1 MANDAPSGTGNV
13 ALFFSGQINFG
24 LIWRA
29 THREI
34 ELALPLPEDALPT
47 NLGIDPQWQYQYRL
61 DAQPTNALDKPAI
74 RPTSPKL
81 IPASYAEPPP

>member
-1 MANDAPSGTGNV
+1 MANVAPRRTGND
-13 ALFFSGQINFG
+13 ALLFSGWHNAG

-29 THREI
+29 THRDI
-34 ELALPLPEDALPT
+34 ELTLPLPEDALPT
-47 NLGIDPQWQYQYRL
+47 NPGIDPQYQYRL

>member
-1 MANDAPSGTGNV
+1 MANGAPSRTGNG
-13 ALFFSGQINFG
+13 ALFFRLGQF
-24 LIWRA
+24 LIGRA
-29 THREI
+29 TYREI
-34 ELALPLPEDALPT
+34 ELTLPLPEDALPT
-47 NLGIDPQWQYQYRL
+47 NLGIDPQGQYQYRL